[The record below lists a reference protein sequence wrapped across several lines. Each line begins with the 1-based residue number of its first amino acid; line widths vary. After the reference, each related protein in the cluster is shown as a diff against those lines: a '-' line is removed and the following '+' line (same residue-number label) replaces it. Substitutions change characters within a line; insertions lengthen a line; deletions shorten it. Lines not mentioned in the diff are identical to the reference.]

1 MRDKYT
7 GLQIG
12 IHWLVFFLVIGAYAA
27 MELRGFFPA
36 ASGPFLI

>member
-1 MRDKYT
+1 MRDKYS

-12 IHWLVFFLVIGAYAA
+12 IHWLVFLLVVGAYAA

-36 ASGPFLI
+36 ATGR